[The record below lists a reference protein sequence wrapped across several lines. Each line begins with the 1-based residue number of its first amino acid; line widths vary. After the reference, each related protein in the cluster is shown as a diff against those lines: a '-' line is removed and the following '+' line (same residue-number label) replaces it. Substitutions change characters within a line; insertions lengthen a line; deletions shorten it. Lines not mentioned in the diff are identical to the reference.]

1 MTINNK
7 YSHDQIDKLGNAL
20 IYLIE
25 KMGSLPKTSLLKL
38 VYIIEEK
45 SIEKRSMPFFNLDFE
60 VWKFGPVC
68 QNLYVEFTEEP
79 TMLKEYIKKR
89 NTRNGFVFDKKSNF
103 NDDEFS
109 DSDISLMDEII
120 NEFSGA
126 NCNDLVEYT
135 HRENSLWYNTAKEN
149 GVLELLLNEE
159 IPTTNFKINFEEL
172 IKDEPT
178 KLEFYHEHIEFLNF
192 VSLLKQ

>member
-1 MTINNK
+1 MTSNTK
-7 YSHDQIDKLGNAL
+7 YYHEQIDKIGNAL
-20 IYLIE
+20 VYLIE
-25 KMGSLPKTSLLKL
+25 KMGALPKTSLLKL

-79 TMLKEYIKKR
+79 TILKNYIKKKNIR
-89 NTRNGFVFDKKSNF
+89 NSSVFETISPF

-109 DSDISLMDEII
+109 DSDIVLMDEVI

-135 HRENSLWYNTAKEN
+135 HRENSLWYNAAKEN
-149 GVLELLLNEE
+149 GVLELLLSEE
-159 IPTTNFKINFEEL
+159 LPTTNIKIDFTQL
-172 IKDEPT
+172 IKDEPS
-178 KLEFYHEHIEFLNF
+178 KVDFYNEHKEFLSF
-192 VSLLKQ
+192 VSSLKQ

>member
-1 MTINNK
+1 MTSNTK
-7 YSHDQIDKLGNAL
+7 YYHEQIDKIGNAL
-20 IYLIE
+20 VYLIE
-25 KMGSLPKTSLLKL
+25 KMGALPKTSLLKL

-79 TMLKEYIKKR
+79 TILKNYIKKKNIR
-89 NTRNGFVFDKKSNF
+89 NSSVFETISPF

-109 DSDISLMDEII
+109 DSDIVLMDEVI

-135 HRENSLWYNTAKEN
+135 HRENSLWYNAAKEN
-149 GVLELLLNEE
+149 GVLELLLSEE
-159 IPTTNFKINFEEL
+159 LPTTNIKIDFTQL
-172 IKDEPT
+172 IKDEPS
-178 KLEFYHEHIEFLNF
+178 KLDFYNEHKEFLSF
-192 VSLLKQ
+192 VSSLKQ

>member
-79 TMLKEYIKKR
+79 TMLKDYIKKR
-89 NTRNGFVFDKKSNF
+89 NTRNGFVFDKKNHF

-159 IPTTNFKINFEEL
+159 IPTTNLKINFEEL
-172 IKDEPT
+172 IKNEPS
-178 KLEFYHEHIEFLNF
+178 KLEFYHEHKEFLNF
-192 VSLLKQ
+192 VSSLKQ

>member
-79 TMLKEYIKKR
+79 TLLKNYIKKR
-89 NTRNGFVFDKKSNF
+89 NTRNGFVFDKNSSF

-109 DSDISLMDEII
+109 DSDIYLMDEII

-149 GVLELLLNEE
+149 GVLELLLNEQ
-159 IPTTNFKINFEEL
+159 IPTTNLKINFEEL
-172 IKDEPT
+172 FKNEPS
-178 KLEFYHEHIEFLNF
+178 KLEFYHEHLEFLNF
-192 VSLLKQ
+192 VSSLKQ

>member
-1 MTINNK
+1 MITNNK
-7 YSHDQIDKLGNAL
+7 YYHEQIDKLGNAL

-79 TMLKEYIKKR
+79 TMLKDYIKKR
-89 NTRNGFVFDKKSNF
+89 NTRNGFVFDKNAPF

-109 DSDISLMDEII
+109 DSDIYLMDEII

-159 IPTTNFKINFEEL
+159 LPTTNYKIDFTEL
-172 IKDEPT
+172 IKNDSS
-178 KLEFYHEHIEFLNF
+178 KLDFYNEHLEFLNF
-192 VSLLKQ
+192 VSSLKQ

>member
-25 KMGSLPKTSLLKL
+25 RMGSLPKTRLLKL

-79 TMLKEYIKKR
+79 TILKDYIKKR
-89 NTRNGFVFDKKSNF
+89 NTRNGFVFDKNSSF

-109 DSDISLMDEII
+109 DSDIALMDEII
-120 NEFSGA
+120 NEFSGS

-135 HRENSLWYNTAKEN
+135 HRENSLWYNTAKAN

-159 IPTTNFKINFEEL
+159 IPTTNLKINFEEL
-172 IKDEPT
+172 FKNEPS
-178 KLEFYHEHIEFLNF
+178 KLEFYHEHLEFLNF
-192 VSLLKQ
+192 VSSLRQ

>member
-1 MTINNK
+1 MTINDK

-20 IYLIE
+20 IYLID

-45 SIEKRSMPFFNLDFE
+45 SIEKRGMPFFNLDFE

-68 QNLYVEFTEEP
+68 QNLYVEFSEEP
-79 TMLKEYIKKR
+79 ILLKNFIKKT
-89 NTRNGFVFDKKSNF
+89 NIKNGFVFDKNACF

-109 DSDISLMDEII
+109 DSDIFLIDEII

-126 NCNDLVEYT
+126 NCNDLVAYT
-135 HRENSLWYNTAKEN
+135 HRESSLWYNTAKEN

-159 IPTTNFKINFEEL
+159 IPTTNLKIDFTEL
-172 IKDEPT
+172 IKNEPS
-178 KLEFYHEHIEFLNF
+178 KLEFYYEHKEFLNF
-192 VSLLKQ
+192 VSSLKQ

>member
-1 MTINNK
+1 MTTITK
-7 YSHDQIDKLGNAL
+7 YTPDQIDKLGNAL

-25 KMGSLPKTSLLKL
+25 KMGFLPKTSLLKL

-60 VWKFGPVC
+60 IWQFGPVC
-68 QNLYVEFTEEP
+68 QDLYVEFSEEP
-79 TMLKEYIKKR
+79 TILKNYIKKK
-89 NTRNGFVFDKKSNF
+89 NSINGFVFDKVADF

-109 DSDISLMDEII
+109 DSDIHLMDEIL
-120 NEFSGA
+120 NEFSGL
-126 NCNDLVEYT
+126 NSKELVSYT

-159 IPTTNFKINFEEL
+159 MPTTNLKINFEDL
-172 IKDEPT
+172 IKSEPS
-178 KLEFYHEHIEFLNF
+178 KLDFYKEHKEFLNF
-192 VSLLKQ
+192 VSSLKQ

>member
-7 YSHDQIDKLGNAL
+7 YYHEQIDKLGNAL
-20 IYLIE
+20 VYLIDQ
-25 KMGSLPKTSLLKL
+25 MGSLPKTSLLKL

-79 TMLKEYIKKR
+79 TILKNYIKKKNIR
-89 NTRNGFVFDKKSNF
+89 NSSVFETINPF

-109 DSDISLMDEII
+109 DSDIVLMDEVI

-135 HRENSLWYNTAKEN
+135 HRENSLWYNAAKEN
-149 GVLELLLNEE
+149 GVLELLLSEE
-159 IPTTNFKINFEEL
+159 LPTTNIKIDFTQL
-172 IKDEPT
+172 IKDEPS
-178 KLEFYHEHIEFLNF
+178 KLDFYNEHKEFLSF
-192 VSLLKQ
+192 VSSLKQ

>member
-25 KMGSLPKTSLLKL
+25 KMGSLPKTRLLKL

-79 TMLKEYIKKR
+79 TILKDYIKKR
-89 NTRNGFVFDKKSNF
+89 NTRNGFVFDKNSSF

-159 IPTTNFKINFEEL
+159 IPTTNLKINFEEL
-172 IKDEPT
+172 IKNEPS
-178 KLEFYHEHIEFLNF
+178 KLEFYHEHKEFLNF
-192 VSLLKQ
+192 VSSLKQ

>member
-79 TMLKEYIKKR
+79 TILKDYIKKR
-89 NTRNGFVFDKKSNF
+89 NTRNGFVFDKNSSF

-159 IPTTNFKINFEEL
+159 IPTTNLKINFEEL
-172 IKDEPT
+172 IKNEPS
-178 KLEFYHEHIEFLNF
+178 KLEFYHEHKEFLNF
-192 VSLLKQ
+192 VSSLKQ

>member
-7 YSHDQIDKLGNAL
+7 YYHEQIDKLGNAL
-20 IYLIE
+20 VYLIDQ
-25 KMGSLPKTSLLKL
+25 MGSLPKTSLLKL

-45 SIEKRSMPFFNLDFE
+45 SIKKRSMPFFNLDFE

-79 TMLKEYIKKR
+79 TILKDYIKKR
-89 NTRNGFVFDKKSNF
+89 NTRNGFVFDKVNQF

-109 DSDISLMDEII
+109 DSDIALMDEII

-135 HRENSLWYNTAKEN
+135 HRENSLWYNAAKEN
-149 GVLELLLNEE
+149 GVLELLLSEE
-159 IPTTNFKINFEEL
+159 LPTTNIKIDFTEL
-172 IKDEPT
+172 IKNEPS
-178 KLEFYHEHIEFLNF
+178 KLDFYNEHKEFLSF
-192 VSLLKQ
+192 VTSLKQ

>member
-1 MTINNK
+1 MTINDK

-20 IYLIE
+20 IYLID

-45 SIEKRSMPFFNLDFE
+45 SIEKRGMPFFNLDFE

-68 QNLYVEFTEEP
+68 QNLYVEFSEEP
-79 TMLKEYIKKR
+79 ILLKNFIKKR
-89 NTRNGFVFDKKSNF
+89 NIKNGFVFDKNASF

-109 DSDISLMDEII
+109 DSDIFLIDEII

-126 NCNDLVEYT
+126 NCNDLVAYP

-159 IPTTNFKINFEEL
+159 IPTTNLKIDFTEL
-172 IKDEPT
+172 IKNEPS
-178 KLEFYHEHIEFLNF
+178 KLEFYYEHKEFLNF
-192 VSLLKQ
+192 VSSLKQ

>member
-25 KMGSLPKTSLLKL
+25 KMGSLPKTRLLKL

-79 TMLKEYIKKR
+79 TILKNYIKKR
-89 NTRNGFVFDKKSNF
+89 NTRNGFVFDKNSSF

-120 NEFSGA
+120 NEFSGS

-135 HRENSLWYNTAKEN
+135 HRENSLWYNTAKAN

-159 IPTTNFKINFEEL
+159 IPTTNLKINFEEL
-172 IKDEPT
+172 FKNEPS
-178 KLEFYHEHIEFLNF
+178 KLEFYHEHLEFLNF
-192 VSLLKQ
+192 VSSLKQ

>member
-1 MTINNK
+1 MTVNNK
-7 YSHDQIDKLGNAL
+7 YTSDQIDKLGNAL

-25 KMGSLPKTSLLKL
+25 KMGFLPKTSLLKL

-60 VWKFGPVC
+60 IWQFGPVC
-68 QNLYVEFTEEP
+68 QDLYVEFSEEP
-79 TMLKEYIKKR
+79 TILKNYIKKK
-89 NTRNGFVFDKKSNF
+89 NSINGFVFDKVADF

-109 DSDISLMDEII
+109 DSDIHLMDEIL
-120 NEFSGA
+120 NEFSGL
-126 NCNDLVEYT
+126 NSKELVSYT

-159 IPTTNFKINFEEL
+159 MPTTNLKINFEDL
-172 IKDEPT
+172 IKSEPS
-178 KLEFYHEHIEFLNF
+178 KLDFYKEHKEFLNF
-192 VSLLKQ
+192 VSSLKQ

>member
-1 MTINNK
+1 MTANNK
-7 YSHDQIDKLGNAL
+7 YTSDQIDKLGNAL

-25 KMGSLPKTSLLKL
+25 RMGSLPKTSLLKL

-60 VWKFGPVC
+60 VWQFGPVC

-79 TMLKEYIKKR
+79 TILKNYIKKR
-89 NTRNGFVFDKKSNF
+89 STTNSFVFDKVSNF

-109 DSDISLMDEII
+109 DSDIALLDEII

-126 NCNDLVEYT
+126 NCSDLVQYT
-135 HRENSLWYNTAKEN
+135 HRENSLWYNTAKAN
-149 GVLELLLNEE
+149 GVLEALLKEE
-159 IPTTNFKINFEEL
+159 THTTDLKIDFTEL
-172 IKDEPT
+172 MKDEPS
-178 KLEFYHEHIEFLNF
+178 KLGFYNEHKEFLSF
-192 VSLLKQ
+192 VSSLK

>member
-1 MTINNK
+1 MTINDK

-20 IYLIE
+20 IYLID

-45 SIEKRSMPFFNLDFE
+45 SIERLGIPFFNLDFE

-68 QNLYVEFTEEP
+68 QNLYVEFSEEP
-79 TMLKEYIKKR
+79 ILLKNFIKKR
-89 NTRNGFVFDKKSNF
+89 NIKNGFVFDKNTSF

-109 DSDISLMDEII
+109 DSDIFLLDEII
-120 NEFSGA
+120 NEFSGT
-126 NCNDLVEYT
+126 NCNDLIAYT
-135 HRENSLWYNTAKEN
+135 HRKNSLWYNTAKEN

-159 IPTTNFKINFEEL
+159 IPTTNLKIDFTEL
-172 IKDEPT
+172 IKDEPS
-178 KLEFYHEHIEFLNF
+178 KLEFYYEHKEFLNF
-192 VSLLKQ
+192 VSSLKH

>member
-7 YSHDQIDKLGNAL
+7 YYHEQIDKLGNAL
-20 IYLIE
+20 VYLIE

-79 TMLKEYIKKR
+79 TILKEYIKKR
-89 NTRNGFVFDKKSNF
+89 NTRNGFVFDKVNNF

-109 DSDISLMDEII
+109 DSDIALLDEII

-149 GVLELLLNEE
+149 GVLELLLSEE
-159 IPTTNFKINFEEL
+159 LPTTNIKIDFTEL
-172 IKDEPT
+172 IKNDAS
-178 KLEFYHEHIEFLNF
+178 KLDFYNEHKEFLSF
-192 VSLLKQ
+192 VSSLKQ

>member
-172 IKDEPT
+172 IKDEPS

>member
-1 MTINNK
+1 LTSNNK
-7 YSHDQIDKLGNAL
+7 YYHKQIDKIGNAL
-20 IYLIE
+20 IYLID
-25 KMGSLPKTSLLKL
+25 KMGSLSKTNVLKL

-68 QNLYVEFTEEP
+68 QNLYVEFTDEP
-79 TMLKEYIKKR
+79 IILIDYIKKR
-89 NTRNGFVFDKKSNF
+89 NTRSGFVFDKNAAF

-109 DSDISLMDEII
+109 DDDINLMDEII

-126 NCNDLVEYT
+126 NSEDLVEYT

-149 GVLELLLNEE
+149 GVLEMLLSEE
-159 IPTTNFKINFEEL
+159 LPTTNFKIDFTQL
-172 IKDEPT
+172 IKDEPS
-178 KLEFYHEHIEFLNF
+178 KLEFYKEHLEFLNF
-192 VSLLKQ
+192 VSSLKK

>member
-1 MTINNK
+1 MTSNTK
-7 YSHDQIDKLGNAL
+7 YYHEQIDKIGNAL
-20 IYLIE
+20 VYLIE
-25 KMGSLPKTSLLKL
+25 KMGALPKTSLLKL

-79 TMLKEYIKKR
+79 TILKNYIKKKNIR
-89 NTRNGFVFDKKSNF
+89 NSSVFETINPF

-109 DSDISLMDEII
+109 DSDIVLMDEVI

-135 HRENSLWYNTAKEN
+135 HRENSLWYNAAKEN
-149 GVLELLLNEE
+149 GVLELLLSEE
-159 IPTTNFKINFEEL
+159 LPTTNIKIDFTQL
-172 IKDEPT
+172 IKDEPS
-178 KLEFYHEHIEFLNF
+178 KLDFYNEHKEFLSF
-192 VSLLKQ
+192 VSSLKQ

>member
-1 MTINNK
+1 
-7 YSHDQIDKLGNAL
+7 
-20 IYLIE
+20 
-25 KMGSLPKTSLLKL
+25 MGSLSKTNVLKL

-68 QNLYVEFTEEP
+68 QNLYVEFTDEP
-79 TMLKEYIKKR
+79 IILIDYIKKR
-89 NTRNGFVFDKKSNF
+89 NTRSGFVFDKNAAF

-109 DSDISLMDEII
+109 DDDINLMDEII

-126 NCNDLVEYT
+126 NSEDLVEYT

-149 GVLELLLNEE
+149 GVLEMLLSEE
-159 IPTTNFKINFEEL
+159 LPTTNFKIDFTQL
-172 IKDEPT
+172 IKDEPS
-178 KLEFYHEHIEFLNF
+178 KLEFYKEHLEFLNF
-192 VSLLKQ
+192 VSSLKK

>member
-1 MTINNK
+1 MTINDK

-20 IYLIE
+20 IYLID

-45 SIEKRSMPFFNLDFE
+45 SIERRGMPFFNLDFE

-68 QNLYVEFTEEP
+68 QNLYVEFSEEP
-79 TMLKEYIKKR
+79 ILLKKFIKKR
-89 NTRNGFVFDKKSNF
+89 NIKNGFVFDKNASF

-109 DSDISLMDEII
+109 DSDIFLIDEII

-126 NCNDLVEYT
+126 NCNDLIAYT

-159 IPTTNFKINFEEL
+159 IPTTNLKIDFTEL
-172 IKDEPT
+172 IKNEPS
-178 KLEFYHEHIEFLNF
+178 KLEFYYEHKEFLNF
-192 VSLLKQ
+192 VSSLKQ

>member
-7 YSHDQIDKLGNAL
+7 YYHEQIDKLGNAL
-20 IYLIE
+20 VYLIDQ
-25 KMGSLPKTSLLKL
+25 MGSLPKTSLLKL

-45 SIEKRSMPFFNLDFE
+45 SIEKRGMPFFNLDFE

-79 TMLKEYIKKR
+79 TILKDYIKKR
-89 NTRNGFVFDKKSNF
+89 NTRNGVVFDKVNHF

-109 DSDISLMDEII
+109 DSDIVLMNEII

-126 NCNDLVEYT
+126 NCSDLVEYT
-135 HRENSLWYNTAKEN
+135 HRENSLWYNAAKEN
-149 GVLELLLNEE
+149 GVLELLLSEE
-159 IPTTNFKINFEEL
+159 LPTTNIKIDFTQL
-172 IKDEPT
+172 IKNDSS
-178 KLEFYHEHIEFLNF
+178 KLDFYNEHKEFLSF
-192 VSLLKQ
+192 VSSLKH

>member
-1 MTINNK
+1 MTISNK
-7 YSHDQIDKLGNAL
+7 YYHEQIDKLGNAL
-20 IYLIE
+20 VYLIE

-45 SIEKRSMPFFNLDFE
+45 SIERRSMPFFNLDFE

-79 TMLKEYIKKR
+79 TILKDYIKKR
-89 NTRNGFVFDKKSNF
+89 NTRNGFVFDKINHF

-109 DSDISLMDEII
+109 DSDIALMDEII

-149 GVLELLLNEE
+149 GVLELLLSEE
-159 IPTTNFKINFEEL
+159 LPTTNIKIDFTEL
-172 IKDEPT
+172 IKNDT
-178 KLEFYHEHIEFLNF
+178 SKLDFYNEHKEFLSF
-192 VSLLKQ
+192 VSSLKQ